1 LGGDNVAIETWNS
14 PYIVIWLCLSILAVV
29 LLFGVRGYS
38 DKVSG
43 LEAAGYG
50 MLIIILSGLNGAA
63 LGQYMYDDEVKY
75 DVLGVLG
82 NTLGLSGSL
91 LISGFILLIFYR
103 YRVVKYPEEVV
114 IIGGE
119 LEISGSYLL
128 SGITALSSFGLLLLG
143 IGIGHIVY
151 GIKAG
156 RAGFFYGSLPL
167 IPFILG
173 IILMTKYSKWMF
185 KYIVWVLRRKGLLQV
200 VDEKDSK

>member
-1 LGGDNVAIETWNS
+1 MAIETWDS
-14 PYIVIWLCLSILAVV
+14 PYIVIWLYLSILAVV

-63 LGQYMYDDEVKY
+63 LGQYMYDDEAKY

-103 YRVVKYPEEVV
+103 YRVVKHPDE
-114 IIGGE
+114 IIIKDNN
-119 LEISGSYLL
+119 LEISSSYLL
-128 SGITALSSFGLLLLG
+128 GGITAFFSFGFILLG
-143 IGIGHIVY
+143 IGSGHIVY
-151 GIKAG
+151 GLKAG

-173 IILMTKYSKWMF
+173 IILMTKYRKWLF
-185 KYIVWVLRRKGLLQV
+185 KYIVLVLRRKGLLQV
-200 VDEKDSK
+200 VDNKKENK

>member
-1 LGGDNVAIETWNS
+1 MAIETWDS
-14 PYIVIWLCLSILAVV
+14 PYIAIWLYLSILAVV

-63 LGQYMYDDEVKY
+63 LGQYMYDDEAKY

-103 YRVVKYPEEVV
+103 YRVVKHPEE
-114 IIGGE
+114 IIVKNGDI
-119 LEISGSYLL
+119 EISGSYLL
-128 SGITALSSFGLLLLG
+128 SSLSIILWLG
-143 IGIGHIVY
+143 IMLGGIGVGHIVM
-151 GIKAG
+151 GLVGDREGLLIA
-156 RAGFFYGSLPL
+156 STVL
-167 IPFILG
+167 IPIA
-173 IILMTKYSKWMF
+173 IAIWLMTKYSKWMF

-200 VDEKDSK
+200 EDDESKSKDID

>member
-1 LGGDNVAIETWNS
+1 MAIETWDS
-14 PYIVIWLCLSILAVV
+14 PYIVIWLYLSILAVV

-63 LGQYMYDDEVKY
+63 LGQYMYDDEAKY

-103 YRVVKYPEEVV
+103 YRVVNHPDE
-114 IIGGE
+114 IIIKDNN
-119 LEISGSYLL
+119 LEISSSYLL
-128 SGITALSSFGLLLLG
+128 GGHRNRRAL
-143 IGIGHIVY
+143 
-151 GIKAG
+151 
-156 RAGFFYGSLPL
+156 
-167 IPFILG
+167 
-173 IILMTKYSKWMF
+173 
-185 KYIVWVLRRKGLLQV
+185 LRSRG
-200 VDEKDSK
+200 